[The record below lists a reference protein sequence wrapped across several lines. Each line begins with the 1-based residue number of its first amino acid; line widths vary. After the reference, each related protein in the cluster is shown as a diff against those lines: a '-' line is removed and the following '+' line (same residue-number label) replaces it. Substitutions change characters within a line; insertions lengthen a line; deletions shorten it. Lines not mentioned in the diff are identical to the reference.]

1 MKNLSKLNLDYLV
14 PIAIWLLIFQKN
26 IFSNLLFV
34 DYVSPTY
41 LDIGKF
47 IKLSNYTYVFSLF
60 DILKIIATPLNL
72 FYLLFTFS
80 ILIAMLVS
88 YFYIKRTFKDKPLV
102 YSILFSLIYL
112 FNPFVYSR
120 IMIGQL
126 GVLLAYLAVPVYL
139 YYLFAFFESG
149 LNKKSMLKL
158 AIAFTLCSS
167 ISIHFFALNLII
179 FIIASFWFDNDKI
192 KLSKYI
198 GSIVLLVILLILLNS
213 FWIQGFFDNKVF
225 STIDSDHEF
234 FFSPKMSEHAPAVS
248 KILGMYGF
256 WREIAETVPYK
267 QLPLYVSIIGLSTLV
282 ILMLIGY
289 SLSTSKKSKLFF
301 TLFWIGLIFGTGISH
316 PYTKP
321 FFDFLFQNLPF
332 FNGFRDSH
340 KFVSFI
346 ALAYAYFIP
355 ITIIKL
361 KSKIKPVYLIILTSL
376 LVLFILAYTYPLIGL
391 NNQIQPIS
399 YPNSYYETN
408 NYLEQQSITG
418 NIIYLPFENYL
429 TYSWSITSS
438 SDGRVAVPIDQIL
451 KEPIIIG
458 ADKWG
463 TADEITAQVSN
474 CLYEKSIS
482 CLEQS
487 NVEYILHDKCAYYP
501 ENYNFITSSLTPVY
515 QNDCINLYKISNFS
529 QIEPSRIPL
538 RFIIG
543 ISISLITL
551 IILVYLLFKKSSV
564 FY

>member
-1 MKNLSKLNLDYLV
+1 MKNISKLHLDYIV

-34 DYVSPTY
+34 DYVSATY
-41 LDIGKF
+41 FDIGKF
-47 IKLSNYTYVFSLF
+47 IGLSNYTYVFSLF
-60 DILKIIATPLNL
+60 DILKIIAAPFNL
-72 FYLLFTFS
+72 FFLLFTFS

-88 YFYIKRTFKDKPLV
+88 YFYIKRTFKDKPLI
-102 YSILFSLIYL
+102 YSILFSLIYF

-126 GVLLAYLAVPVYL
+126 GVLLAYLVIPIYL
-139 YYLFAFFESG
+139 YYLFAFFESNQ
-149 LNKKSMLKL
+149 NKKSMVKL

-179 FIIASFWFDNDKI
+179 FIVASFWFDNDKI

-198 GSIVLLVILLILLNS
+198 GSIVLLIILLILLNS

-225 STIDSDHEF
+225 STMDSDHEF

-256 WREIAETVPYK
+256 WREIAEIVPYK
-267 QLPLYVSIIGLSTLV
+267 QVPLYVSIIGLSTLV

-289 SLSTSKKSKLFF
+289 FLSTSKKSRLFF

-340 KFVSFI
+340 KFVSLI

-361 KSKIKPVYLIILTSL
+361 KSKIKPLYLIALTSL

-391 NNQIQPIS
+391 NNQIKPIS
-399 YPNSYYETN
+399 YPNSYDQAN
-408 NYLEQQSITG
+408 DYLNQQSITG
-418 NIIYLPFENYL
+418 YIIYLPFENYL
-429 TYSWSITSS
+429 TYSWSKDSS
-438 SDGRVAVPIDQIL
+438 SDGRIAVPIDQIL
-451 KEPIIIG
+451 KEPVIVG
-458 ADKWG
+458 ADRWG
-463 TADEITAQVSN
+463 TADEITAKISN
-474 CLYEKSIS
+474 CISEKSIS

-487 NVEYILHDKCAYYP
+487 NVQYILYDKCAYYP
-501 ENYNFITSSLTPVY
+501 ESYSFITSSSTPVY
-515 QNDCINLYKISNFS
+515 QNDCINLYKISNLSKVKPF
-529 QIEPSRIPL
+529 PVPP

-551 IILVYLLFKKSSV
+551 IVLVIYLLFKR
-564 FY
+564 